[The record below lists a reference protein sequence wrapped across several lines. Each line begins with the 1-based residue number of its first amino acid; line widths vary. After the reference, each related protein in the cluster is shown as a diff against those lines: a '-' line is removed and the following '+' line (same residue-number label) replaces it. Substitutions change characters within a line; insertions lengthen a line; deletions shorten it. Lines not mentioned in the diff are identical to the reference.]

1 MIPLDVAV
9 VVAWR
14 RIGGIEV
21 DHIVASRVE
30 VEHVTTNR
38 PTRLAA
44 VEHDSVVRLGRLDE
58 VLTQREPQV
67 SPAVVVTQVGKRE
80 HPAGLLA
87 GGGQH
92 QCRDRQG
99 SFVAPHDVDMRP
111 GRVKEG
117 TILCREVEPVE
128 FALNEV
134 SAVTGRAGDPLN
146 VSDGKT
152 SALVRNSG
160 LRNDGRN
167 ARKSLVVT
175 EQPSALSV

>member
-99 SFVAPHDVDMRP
+99 SFVALMTSICDQAASRKA
-111 GRVKEG
+111 RS
-117 TILCREVEPVE
+117 
-128 FALNEV
+128 
-134 SAVTGRAGDPLN
+134 SAVRWSPSN
-146 VSDGKT
+146 
-152 SALVRNSG
+152 
-160 LRNDGRN
+160 LR
-167 ARKSLVVT
+167 
-175 EQPSALSV
+175 